1 MSISIFYGTYKRMK
15 KDLGGAL
22 VLIAVF
28 AAMLATQ
35 MHFPI
40 FLESLLFLGRPLS
53 TALLL
58 GSIVMLWVSKY
69 RASALVA
76 GLLSV
81 YLLKTMWT
89 SWPRSD
95 ARRLHLEVGRD
106 QARFDPTTSIDL
118 QFANGTVTHNL
129 PHLLVQPSFPEM
141 LVFPPSSET
150 QVEMNGE

>member
-1 MSISIFYGTYKRMK
+1 MK
-15 KDLGGAL
+15 KDLVGAL
-22 VLIAVF
+22 ILIAVF
-28 AAMLATQ
+28 AAMLATHTQ
-35 MHFPI
+35 FPVL
-40 FLESLLFLGRPLS
+40 LESLLFLGRPLS

-58 GSIVMLWVSKY
+58 GSIVMLWFCKY

-89 SWPRSD
+89 TWPRSD
-95 ARRLHLEVGRD
+95 DRRLHLEVGRD

-150 QVEMNGE
+150 QREMNGE

>member
-1 MSISIFYGTYKRMK
+1 MK

-40 FLESLLFLGRPLS
+40 LLESLLFLGRPLS

>member
-1 MSISIFYGTYKRMK
+1 MK

-28 AAMLATQ
+28 AAMLATHA
-35 MHFPI
+35 HFPI
-40 FLESLLFLGRPLS
+40 LLESLLFLGRPLS
-53 TALLL
+53 TALIL

>member
-1 MSISIFYGTYKRMK
+1 MK
-15 KDLGGAL
+15 KDLVGAL

-28 AAMLATQ
+28 AAMLATRTQ
-35 MHFPI
+35 FPTL
-40 FLESLLFLGRPLS
+40 LESLLFLGRPLS

-89 SWPRSD
+89 TWPRSD
-95 ARRLHLEVGRD
+95 DRRLHLEIGRD

-150 QVEMNGE
+150 QREMNGE

>member
-1 MSISIFYGTYKRMK
+1 MNK

-22 VLIAVF
+22 ALIGIF

-35 MHFPI
+35 TQFPGA
-40 FLESLLFLGRPLS
+40 LEGFLFLGRPLS

-58 GSIVMLWVSKY
+58 GSIVMLWVYKY

-89 SWPRSD
+89 TWPRSD

-106 QARFDPTTSIDL
+106 QARFDPSNSIDI

-141 LVFPPSSET
+141 LVFPPSEEV
-150 QVEMNGE
+150 QRQMNGE

>member
-1 MSISIFYGTYKRMK
+1 MK

-28 AAMLATQ
+28 AAMLATKTQ
-35 MHFPI
+35 FPQV
-40 FLESLLFLGRPLS
+40 LESLLFLGRPLS

-58 GSIVMLWVSKY
+58 GSIVLLWTCKY

-89 SWPRSD
+89 TWPRSD
-95 ARRLHLEVGRD
+95 DRRLFLEVGRD

-150 QVEMNGE
+150 QREMNGE

>member
-15 KDLGGAL
+15 KDLVGAL

-28 AAMLATQ
+28 AAMLATRTQ
-35 MHFPI
+35 FPI
-40 FLESLLFLGRPLS
+40 LLESLLFLGRPLS

-58 GSIVMLWVSKY
+58 GSIVMLWVCKY

-89 SWPRSD
+89 TWPRSD
-95 ARRLHLEVGRD
+95 DRRLHLEVGRD

-150 QVEMNGE
+150 QREMNGE